1 MKVLLATDGSP
12 SSEAAIQEVASRHW
26 PDETEI
32 EVLTVIHTR
41 LPLVADPVLVLAASH
56 ETLLKEARQKAPA
69 IAEKAAGQIREK
81 APRVRIVT
89 KILEGTPKAVIVER
103 AEKWGADLIVLGS
116 HGYGP
121 VSRFLLGS
129 VAHAVALHAPCSV
142 QIVRSRQN
150 APQT

>member
-1 MKVLLATDGSP
+1 MKVLVATDGSP
-12 SSEAAIQEVASRHW
+12 SSETAIREVALRHW

-41 LPLVADPVLVLAASH
+41 FPLVSDPVLVLAASH
-56 ETLLKEARQKAPA
+56 ETLLNEARQKAPE
-69 IAEKAAGQIREK
+69 IVEKAAKQIRTQ
-81 APRVRIVT
+81 APHLHVVT
-89 KILEGTPKAVIVER
+89 KILEGTPKAMIVEE

-142 QIVRSRQN
+142 QIVRSRQS

>member
-12 SSEAAIQEVASRHW
+12 SSEAAIREVALRHW
-26 PDETEI
+26 PDEEV
-32 EVLTVIHTR
+32 EVLTVVHTR
-41 LPLVADPVLVLAASH
+41 LPLVSDPVLVLAASYQ
-56 ETLLKEARQKAPA
+56 ELLREARQKAPE
-69 IAEKAAGQIREK
+69 IVEKAAKQIRTQ
-81 APRVRIVT
+81 APHLRVVT
-89 KILEGTPKAVIVER
+89 KVLEGAPKELIVEE

-142 QIVRSRQN
+142 QIVRSRQG
-150 APQT
+150 APRA

>member
-12 SSEAAIQEVASRHW
+12 SSEAAIQEVALRHC
-26 PDETEI
+26 PDETEL
-32 EVLTVIHTR
+32 EVLAVVHTR
-41 LPLVADPVLVLAASH
+41 LPLVPDPVLVLAASH
-56 ETLLKEARQKAPA
+56 ETLLKEARQKAPE
-69 IAEKAAGQIREK
+69 IVEKAAKKIRTQ
-81 APRVRIVT
+81 APHLHVVT
-89 KILEGTPKAVIVER
+89 KILEGTSKAMIVEE

-142 QIVRSRQN
+142 QIVRSRQG